1 MRTKIKAKAKA
12 YMTELVLSQLGKRE
26 GEKEWFCCREGQSE
40 RVKDKTMSW
49 KRERKDEGSGGYY
62 WIFLLEN

>member
-26 GEKEWFCCREGQSE
+26 GEKEWFCYREGQSE
-40 RVKDKTMSW
+40 RVKDKTMS
-49 KRERKDEGSGGYY
+49 
-62 WIFLLEN
+62 